1 VVTCAVTACAPVHH
15 YNRLQVAAYISLPRK
30 PYHTVKVFQTPDDVK
45 RPYEIVGMMSCEG
58 SAGEEAGILNA
69 MLYRA
74 ADMGGDAIVL
84 NVPQV
89 SAESVSVN
97 KMDLDGRDNALAV
110 MKGYG
115 GRRAY
120 RAQTIR
126 FKE

>member
-1 VVTCAVTACAPVHH
+1 
-15 YNRLQVAAYISLPRK
+15 
-30 PYHTVKVFQTPDDVK
+30 
-45 RPYEIVGMMSCEG
+45 MMSCEG

-115 GRRAY
+115 AGGLIARRLSASRSRLDENGPEY
-120 RAQTIR
+120 
-126 FKE
+126 